1 MSISIIDSFDAAN
14 DTEIPSLAMV
24 LDPIEM
30 QQKFTHCL
38 RRLTGEHGF
47 VYLQEIRVTRHKPGH
62 RCVIE
67 YEVMV
72 ERPDVSSETVVLIGK
87 VRSKHRSE
95 TSYQLL
101 DSLWNAGFQADSND
115 GVSVPEPVG
124 FVPEYRLWLQR
135 KVPGCVAT
143 DLLTMPDG
151 KAIVQQIAEA
161 AYKLHQ
167 ADIPVK
173 RNHTMLDELR
183 ILREK
188 LPVVARMKPRWSE
201 RIERLLEASAR
212 LGTTVLKPVPRGIHR
227 DFYSDQVI
235 VDGSRLYI
243 IDFDL
248 YCKGDP
254 GLDIGNFIG
263 HITEQ
268 SLRTF
273 GDPEALI
280 DIERAMEERFVELYG
295 ETVRAAVHAYA
306 TLTLVRHIYLSTLF
320 PERRPFTDSLL
331 ELCEGRLGIAGR
343 IYR

>member
-1 MSISIIDSFDAAN
+1 MSISVIDSFGAAN
-14 DTEIPSLAMV
+14 DTEIPSLALI

-38 RRLTGEHGF
+38 MRLTGEHGF
-47 VYLQEIRVTRHKPGH
+47 VSLQAIRVTRHKPGR

-72 ERPDVSSETVVLIGK
+72 ERPDVSSETMVLIGK
-87 VRSKHRSE
+87 VRSRHRGKAG
-95 TSYQLL
+95 YQLL
-101 DSLWNAGFQADSND
+101 DSFWNAGFQADSND

-124 FVPEYRLWLQR
+124 FVPEYRLWLQH
-135 KVPGCVAT
+135 KVPGRVAT
-143 DLLTMPDG
+143 DLLKTPDG
-151 KAIVQQIAEA
+151 KVIVRHIAEA

-167 ADIPVK
+167 ADIPVR

-188 LPVVARMKPRWSE
+188 LPIVTQMKPLWSE
-201 RIERLLEASAR
+201 RIERILEASAR
-212 LGTTVLKPVPRGIHR
+212 LGTGVREPVPQGIHR
-227 DFYSDQVI
+227 DFYADQVI
-235 VDGSRLYI
+235 VDGTRLYI

-268 SLRTF
+268 SLRTL
-273 GDPEALI
+273 GCPEALL
-280 DIERAMEERFVELYG
+280 DIERAMEERFVELSG
-295 ETVRAAVHAYA
+295 EKTRISMQVYA
-306 TLTLVRHIYLSTLF
+306 ILTLVRHIYLSTLF
-320 PERRPFTDSLL
+320 PERQKFTESLIA
-331 ELCEGRLGIAGR
+331 LCEDRLKIKQ
-343 IYR
+343 